1 MNTGPGAGERR
12 LADYMR
18 RVGEIQARA
27 EETQAQLKALRAHVT
42 SPDRVVTVE
51 MAPGGRLE
59 RLTLSQDATRYGP
72 QQLAAVITETIRR
85 GHAEVAEQMQDT
97 MRPLI
102 GDSPA
107 MEFLRDQIDIA
118 QQDEDDEPA
127 APDDGRIDG
136 EMTAE
141 TDEPPAP
148 PQRPHRPPRP
158 TEDDE
163 DDDGPF
169 RSVWGDR

>member
-1 MNTGPGAGERR
+1 MEPGAGERR

-18 RVGEIQARA
+18 RVGEIQTRA

-59 RLTLSQDATRYGP
+59 RLTLSPEASRYGP
-72 QQLAAVITETIRR
+72 NQLAEVITETIRR

-118 QQDEDDEPA
+118 QQDDEDEPDT
-127 APDDGRIDG
+127 APDDGRIDT
-136 EMTAE
+136 EVDT
-141 TDEPPAP
+141 EPGGTPPPVP
-148 PQRPHRPPRP
+148 PQRPSRPDRDDD
-158 TEDDE
+158 DDE
-163 DDDGPF
+163 DGPF
-169 RSVWGDR
+169 GSVWGDR